1 MPQPLPPKALISYAH
16 EDAKH
21 DSLVKGL
28 ADQLWRDGV
37 KCDLDQYHDAP
48 QQGWPSWMADNIF
61 DAERFILVIASPR
74 YLRRWLLAEQGGVG
88 LGAKY
93 EGRLIRQVLYS
104 QEGLNG
110 RVIPI
115 VMRPD
120 DTRYIPPELRD
131 TTRHNVH
138 PDPSDIGY
146 DALLRRLVDQP
157 AVEPPPLGAPSTLVD
172 EQDANLASVF
182 YILQQVP
189 APFPVQT
196 LCGTTGIARQS
207 LLAAAQHDPGPPILN
222 HHDGDLLTTTYYHY
236 CPTSFST
243 TAASEGLGSP
253 VARAS

>member
-1 MPQPLPPKALISYAH
+1 MAH
-16 EDAKH
+16 
-21 DSLVKGL
+21 
-28 ADQLWRDGV
+28 
-37 KCDLDQYHDAP
+37 
-48 QQGWPSWMADNIF
+48 NIF
-61 DAERFILVIASPR
+61 DDERSVLVIASPS
-74 YLRRWLLAEQGGVG
+74 YLRRWLLAERAGVG

-115 VMRPD
+115 VLGPD

-131 TTRHNVH
+131 TTRYAVH

-157 AVEPPPLGAPSTLVD
+157 AVEPPPLGAPIALLD
-172 EQDANLASVF
+172 EQEASLASVF

-189 APFPVQT
+189 APFPLPI
-196 LCGTTGIARQS
+196 LCRTTAITRES

-222 HHDGDLLTTTYYHY
+222 HHDGDLLTTTYYHC
-236 CPTSFST
+236 CPT
-243 TAASEGLGSP
+243 
-253 VARAS
+253 